1 MNGQILW
8 GVGLT
13 KILSNTVTKHTIK
26 SLPYLILKRIEFW
39 LTVNFQVQVKILLC
53 RRTNQCIL
61 LILKE
66 GSGTWNWPVTTAVH
80 NFLVVKY
87 PRTDELG
94 LGKWKEEG
102 NATCCQLVLSEGRP
116 CLDRRLWQRLSTTT
130 CAKLAFSNYNLG
142 TPGKVSLEYSFLKFQ
157 PRFTTDGNFELI
169 HYWTLRSTEY
179 SERAQQ
185 KFSVPQFIQTV
196 IADSLG
202 NGKLWIVIIIHITV

>member
-13 KILSNTVTKHTIK
+13 IILSNTVTKHTIK

-80 NFLVVKY
+80 NCLVVKY
-87 PRTDELG
+87 PRTDEPG
-94 LGKWKEEG
+94 LGEWKEEG
-102 NATCCQLVLSEGRP
+102 NATCCQVPAGAFRGATVPRPPRVTALVNHHL
-116 CLDRRLWQRLSTTT
+116 C
-130 CAKLAFSNYNLG
+130 
-142 TPGKVSLEYSFLKFQ
+142 KVGIFKWQ
-157 PRFTTDGNFELI
+157 PRYSRKGIPGILLLKIPTTFHNQWEFWTNSLLDTQK
-169 HYWTLRSTEY
+169 YWVLREGTTEVFCTPVY
-179 SERAQQ
+179 
-185 KFSVPQFIQTV
+185 T
-196 IADSLG
+196 DSDS
-202 NGKLWIVIIIHITV
+202 W